1 MSSNEGKREVTGLAL
16 FFCAI
21 ALTLIYYLPESITG
35 FLGVWLRGLGFGLI
49 GSAAFM
55 IPVFLFY
62 AAVDF
67 FLEKREGV
75 APIRIR
81 SVIVLM
87 ICVAALFALFTMDF
101 DHFRELCAVKNGES
115 FRATKALA
123 LLWRSGP
130 DSSLIAKDPASK
142 CLPGGIVGGGIAVSL
157 NKLAGK
163 TVSVLA
169 MFVILLSQIILM
181 FHVSL
186 KKTAK
191 KTAKAIGNATSRAY
205 NNVKERYSAPRYP
218 YSDSGRAPQ
227 NRSMNPTAQAGYSQN
242 PFVQHQEISGSR
254 SQFVNSTTEISGYP
268 LFERNAQ
275 YLPQEVNDANM
286 RDPFGKRIPVD
297 SKTGFMDVSAREFGA
312 DTQGDPNS
320 LAYGYNKVSTQGAE
334 EAPTAEFDYTTKPK
348 AAPVRQPRKQPQE
361 PEFLRN
367 ENTQQDFYDLQ
378 DGVYP
383 GDPEH
388 MARYQEAS
396 DERQYQDQYPDDNE
410 ERYNDQYYDDP
421 NDFPEEITDD
431 EDPYDYTSNRGVRT
445 PHMPIGGAVA
455 PEMPVSSAASGATP
469 SPASNADPSSSA
481 IPINQESEN
490 EGFSRTEGRIIE
502 TATKEPSLDINSG
515 RVKSRRKG
523 PYRPAPISLLAKDQA
538 SKNANNNAELQA
550 KAAELED
557 ALQSFGINAKVINI
571 THGPAITRFELTIDR
586 GVKVSRV
593 LSLQDDIALAM
604 AAVSVR
610 IEAPIPG
617 KSAIGIEIPNKKTS
631 AVQLRG
637 LLETSE
643 FKQGP
648 GLEVPLGKDI
658 PGKPIMCNIAKMPH
672 LLIAGSTGSGKSVCI
687 NTILTSILCK
697 ASPDDVRM
705 ILVDPKVVELSVYNG
720 IPHLLMPVVTDP
732 RKASNALKWAV
743 IEMERRY
750 KCFSESG
757 CRDLA
762 GYNEY
767 LKYNGEKPL
776 PLILIVID
784 ELADLMTVAAKEVED
799 QIARLAAMARAAG
812 LHLLIATQRPS
823 VDVITGVIKSNVPSR
838 IAFAVSSGVDSRTI
852 LDSVGAEKLLGKG
865 DMLYAPLSA
874 PKPVRGQG
882 AFVSDKEVEDIV
894 KFLKE
899 NYGTLYDED
908 IIKAVE
914 TPAASG
920 GSSGSS
926 DAGGS
931 DEDDLLDQAV
941 NIVIEAG
948 NASVSILQRRL
959 GVGYP
964 RAARLIDVL
973 EQRHIIGP
981 FEGSKPRKVL
991 VTKTDWLEMQSKGDQ

>member
-1 MSSNEGKREVTGLAL
+1 MSFNEDKREVTGIVF

-21 ALTLIYYLPESITG
+21 VLTLIYYLPETITG
-35 FLGVWLRGLGFGLI
+35 FLGVWFRGLGFGLI

-62 AAVDF
+62 ASVDF

-75 APIRIR
+75 APIRVR
-81 SVIVLM
+81 SVIIFM
-87 ICVAALFALFTMDF
+87 ICVSALFALFSMDF
-101 DHFRELCAVKNGES
+101 EFFRKLCADETGEK
-115 FRATKALA
+115 FRATKAIA
-123 LLWRSGP
+123 LLWKSGP
-130 DSSLIAKDPASK
+130 DSTIITNPAGSAK
-142 CLPGGIVGGGIAVSL
+142 CLSGGLIGGGIAVAL

-163 TVSVLA
+163 TVSILA
-169 MFVILLSQIILM
+169 MFVLLLSQVILV

-191 KTAKAIGNATSRAY
+191 RTAKAIGHASKRAY
-205 NNVKERYSAPRYP
+205 NTVRDRYNPRYP
-218 YSDSGRAPQ
+218 QYGVRPQRSPAVSQQQQQMQPYQNGR
-227 NRSMNPTAQAGYSQN
+227 S
-242 PFVQHQEISGSR
+242 PFVDSP
-254 SQFVNSTTEISGYP
+254 TEISGVP
-268 LFERNAQ
+268 FFEHERYKSQAIQAAQ
-275 YLPQEVNDANM
+275 NSNM

-297 SKTGFMDVSAREFGA
+297 SKTGFMDVSDREFGA
-312 DTQGDPNS
+312 DTTIDPNN
-320 LAYGYNKVSTQGAE
+320 LNYGVRKVSTAGAAD
-334 EAPTAEFDYTTKPK
+334 APTADFDYTPLPK
-348 AAPVRQPRKQPQE
+348 TAPLMPRRPQPQE
-361 PEFLRN
+361 PSFLRN
-367 ENTQQDFYDLQ
+367 DNAQQDFYSLEN
-378 DGVYP
+378 GVYADNTP
-383 GDPEH
+383 SQNEYD
-388 MARYQEAS
+388 
-396 DERQYQDQYPDDNE
+396 DQYQYDQSYENE
-410 ERYNDQYYDDP
+410 DP
-421 NDFPEEITDD
+421 YDFPEEITD
-431 EDPYDYTSNRGVRT
+431 EDPYDYTQNRTVRA
-445 PHMPIGGAVA
+445 PHISMGEPAPAPYTAPAAPVA
-455 PEMPVSSAASGATP
+455 PVNPVSPA
-469 SPASNADPSSSA
+469 PASAPSA
-481 IPINQESEN
+481 IPINQDLDN
-490 EGFSRTEGRIIE
+490 EGYSNTEGRIVE
-502 TATKEPSLDINSG
+502 TPKSVTGANVDVTTG
-515 RVKSRRKG
+515 RIKSRRKG
-523 PYRPAPISLLAKDQA
+523 PYRPAPLTCLDKDQGT
-538 SKNANNNAELQA
+538 KNANNSAELQA
-550 KAAELED
+550 KARELEE
-557 ALQSFGINAKVINI
+557 ALQSFGINAQVINI

-637 LLETSE
+637 LLETKE
-643 FKQGP
+643 FREGP

-658 PGKPIMCNIAKMPH
+658 PGRPIMCNIAKMPH

-732 RKASNALKWAV
+732 KKASNALKWAV

-757 CRDLA
+757 CRDLS

-865 DMLYAPLSA
+865 DMLYSPLSA

-882 AFVSDKEVEDIV
+882 AFVSDKEVEAIV
-894 KFLKE
+894 KYLKD
-899 NYGTLYDED
+899 NYGPLYDDD
-908 IIKAVE
+908 IMKAVE
-914 TPAASG
+914 TPAAAG
-920 GSSGSS
+920 GSAGGAGG
-926 DAGGS
+926 DQGGS

-941 NIVIEAG
+941 NTVIDAG

-959 GVGYP
+959 GIGYP
-964 RAARLIDVL
+964 RAARLIDVM
-973 EQRHIIGP
+973 EQKHIIGP

-991 VTKTDWLEMQSKGDQ
+991 INKTDWLEMQSKGES

>member
-1 MSSNEGKREVTGLAL
+1 MSFNEDKREVTGIVF

-21 ALTLIYYLPESITG
+21 VLTLIYYLPETITG
-35 FLGVWLRGLGFGLI
+35 FLGVWFRGLGFGLI

-62 AAVDF
+62 ASVDY

-75 APIRIR
+75 APIRVR
-81 SVIVLM
+81 SVIIFM
-87 ICVAALFALFTMDF
+87 ICVSALFALFSMDF
-101 DHFRELCAVKNGES
+101 EFFRKLCADETGEK
-115 FRATKALA
+115 FKATKAIA
-123 LLWRSGP
+123 LLWKSGP
-130 DSSLIAKDPASK
+130 DSSLITNPAGSAK
-142 CLPGGIVGGGIAVSL
+142 CLPGGLVGGGIAVAL

-163 TVSVLA
+163 TVSILA
-169 MFVILLSQIILM
+169 MFVLLLSQVILV

-191 KTAKAIGNATSRAY
+191 KTAKAIGHASKKAY
-205 NNVKERYSAPRYP
+205 NTVRDRYNPRYP
-218 YSDSGRAPQ
+218 QYGSRPQRGPAPQQQMQPYQSGRSP
-227 NRSMNPTAQAGYSQN
+227 
-242 PFVQHQEISGSR
+242 
-254 SQFVNSTTEISGYP
+254 FVNSPTEISGVP
-268 LFERNAQ
+268 LFEHERYKNQAIQAAQ
-275 YLPQEVNDANM
+275 NSNQK
-286 RDPFGKRIPVD
+286 DPFGKRIPVD
-297 SKTGFMDVSAREFGA
+297 SKTGFMDVSDREFGA
-312 DTQGDPNS
+312 DTTVDPNN
-320 LAYGYNKVSTQGAE
+320 LNYGVRRVSTAGAAD
-334 EAPTAEFDYTTKPK
+334 APTAEFDYTPLPK
-348 AAPVRQPRKQPQE
+348 TAPLMPRRQQPE
-361 PEFLRN
+361 APSFLRN
-367 ENTQQDFYDLQ
+367 DNSQQDFYDLQ
-378 DGVYP
+378 DGVYA

-388 MARYQEAS
+388 MARFQAAAEQQSYQY
-396 DERQYQDQYPDDNE
+396 DDQQDLPYQDQYSE
-410 ERYNDQYYDDP
+410 GYNDYDDP
-421 NDFPEEITDD
+421 NDFPEEITD
-431 EDPYDYTSNRGVRT
+431 EDPYDYTQNRTVRA
-445 PHMPIGGAVA
+445 PHISMGGEPA
-455 PEMPVSSAASGATP
+455 PAPYTAPAAPAAPVSPAPVSG
-469 SPASNADPSSSA
+469 NGA
-481 IPINQESEN
+481 IPINQNLDN
-490 EGFSRTEGRIIE
+490 EGFSNTEGRIVE
-502 TATKEPSLDINSG
+502 TPKSVPGANVDVTTG
-515 RVKSRRKG
+515 RIKSRRKG
-523 PYRPAPISLLAKDQA
+523 PYRPAPLTCLEKDQGT
-538 SKNANNNAELQA
+538 KNANNNAELQA
-550 KAAELED
+550 KAKELEE
-557 ALQSFGINAKVINI
+557 ALGSFGINAQVINI

-637 LLETSE
+637 LLETKE
-643 FKQGP
+643 FRDGP

-658 PGKPIMCNIAKMPH
+658 PGRPIMCNIAKMPH

-732 RKASNALKWAV
+732 KKASNALKWAV

-750 KCFSESG
+750 KCFSKSG
-757 CRDLA
+757 CRDLS

-865 DMLYAPLSA
+865 DMLYSPLSA

-882 AFVSDKEVEDIV
+882 AFVSDKEVEAIV
-894 KFLKE
+894 KYLKD
-899 NYGTLYDED
+899 NYGPLYDDD
-908 IIKAVE
+908 IMKAVE
-914 TPAASG
+914 TPAAAG
-920 GSSGSS
+920 GSAGGAGG
-926 DAGGS
+926 DQGGS

-941 NIVIEAG
+941 NTVIDAG

-959 GVGYP
+959 GIGYP
-964 RAARLIDVL
+964 RAARLIDVM
-973 EQRHIIGP
+973 EQKHIIGP

-991 VTKTDWLEMQSKGDQ
+991 INKTDWLEMQSKGDA

>member
-1 MSSNEGKREVTGLAL
+1 LSSNEGKREVTGLAL

-49 GSAAFM
+49 GTAAFM

-75 APIRIR
+75 APVRVR

-101 DHFRELCAVKNGES
+101 DYFRELCVDKSGDK

-123 LLWRSGP
+123 LLWKSGP
-130 DSSLIAKDPASK
+130 DSALISKETASSN
-142 CLPGGIVGGGIAVSL
+142 CLPGGILGGGIAVSL

-191 KTAKAIGNATSRAY
+191 KTAKAIGSATTKAY
-205 NNVKERYSAPRYP
+205 NTVRDRYNPQYP
-218 YSDSGRAPQ
+218 YSNRGRNPQ
-227 NRSMNPTAQAGYSQN
+227 NRGMQPAVSQGYGQN
-242 PFVQHQEISGSR
+242 PFVQQQNNQGSR

-275 YLPQEVNDANM
+275 YVPQEVTDANM

-320 LAYGYNKVSTQGAE
+320 LAYGYNRVSTEGAAD
-334 EAPTAEFDYTTKPK
+334 APTAEFDYTTMPK
-348 AAPVRQPRKQPQE
+348 SAPIRQPRHRVQE
-361 PEFLRN
+361 PSFLH
-367 ENTQQDFYDLQ
+367 EETSQADFYDLN
-378 DGVYP
+378 DGVYA

-388 MARYQEAS
+388 MARFQAASEQSYQNDAQ
-396 DERQYQDQYPDDNE
+396 DNYPYQDQYVDD
-410 ERYNDQYYDDP
+410 YDDP

-431 EDPYDYTSNRGVRT
+431 DPYDYTQNRTVRA
-445 PHMPIGGAVA
+445 PHLSMGEPAPAPYQAPAAPVA
-455 PEMPVSSAASGATP
+455 PV
-469 SPASNADPSSSA
+469 SPAPVAGAA
-481 IPINQESEN
+481 IPINQNLDN
-490 EGFSRTEGRIIE
+490 EGYSNTEGRIVE
-502 TATKEPSLDINSG
+502 TPKSIPGSNVDVTTG
-515 RVKSRRKG
+515 RIKSRRKG
-523 PYRPAPISLLAKDQA
+523 PYRPAPLTCLEKDQGT
-538 SKNANNNAELQA
+538 KNANNNAELQA
-550 KAAELED
+550 KAKELEE
-557 ALQSFGINAKVINI
+557 ALGSFGINAQVINI

-637 LLETSE
+637 LLETKE
-643 FKQGP
+643 FKEGP

-658 PGKPIMCNIAKMPH
+658 PGRPIMCNIAKMPH

-732 RKASNALKWAV
+732 KKASNALKWAV

-757 CRDLA
+757 CRDLS

-865 DMLYAPLSA
+865 DMLYSPLSA

-882 AFVSDKEVEDIV
+882 AFVSDKEVEAIV
-894 KFLKE
+894 KYLKD
-899 NYGTLYDED
+899 NYGPLYDDE
-908 IIKAVE
+908 IMKAVE
-914 TPAASG
+914 TPAAAG
-920 GSSGSS
+920 GSAGGAGG
-926 DAGGS
+926 DQGGS
-931 DEDDLLDQAV
+931 DEDELLDQAV

-973 EQRHIIGP
+973 EQKHIIGP

-991 VTKTDWLEMQSKGDQ
+991 VTKTDWLEMQSKGDS